1 MTAARPSR
9 PTRPPAD
16 RGAALVTGATS
27 GIGRAL
33 AVELARRGNDVL
45 VVADRDVE
53 PTVRDLSAHGGTHEG
68 LTVDLA
74 TPRGVEATARQARD
88 LGVSTVVLNAGVGVH
103 GAFART
109 PLEDQLRLLD
119 LNVRSVAHLTHLLLP
134 DLLAEG
140 RGRILVTSS
149 VAGEMPAPHF
159 AAYAASKAFLRSFA
173 WSLRGELAG
182 TGVTVTTL
190 LPGPTRTPF
199 FREAGMERTHVGRL
213 PKPRPAAAARR
224 AVDALLHGRPEVV
237 TGVQGGVMLAAA
249 RVLPQPARAAF
260 HGWFYAPVPASLAA
274 ARPSS
279 SPLR

>member
-1 MTAARPSR
+1 
-9 PTRPPAD
+9 
-16 RGAALVTGATS
+16 VTGATS

-33 AVELARRGNDVL
+33 AAELARRGHDVL
-45 VVADRDVE
+45 VVADRGVDDA
-53 PTVRDLSAHGGTHEG
+53 VRELAVDGGAHDG

-74 TPRGVEATARQARD
+74 RPGGVEATARRARE

-103 GAFART
+103 GALVRT
-109 PLEDQLRLLD
+109 PLEDQLRLVDLD
-119 LNVRSVAHLTHLLLP
+119 VRSVVHLLHLLLP

-140 RGRILVTSS
+140 RGRVLVTSS

-159 AAYAASKAFLRSFA
+159 ATYAASKAFLRSFA

-182 TGVTVTTL
+182 TGVTVTAL

-213 PKPRPAAAARR
+213 PKPSARTVAR
-224 AVDALLHGRPEVV
+224 HAVDALEAGRPEAV
-237 TGVQGGVMLAAA
+237 TGIEGKAMLAIA

-260 HGWFYAPVPASLAA
+260 HGWFYAPVPESLAVP
-274 ARPSS
+274 RTPPS

>member
-1 MTAARPSR
+1 MTGARPAG
-9 PTRPPAD
+9 PVAD
-16 RGAALVTGATS
+16 RGGALVTGATS

-33 AVELARRGNDVL
+33 AVELARRGHDVL

-53 PTVRDLSAHGGTHEG
+53 DTVGELAAVGGTHEG
-68 LTVDLA
+68 LTVDLT
-74 TPRGVEATARQARD
+74 TPRGVEATARRARD

-103 GAFART
+103 GAYART
-109 PLEDQLRLLD
+109 PLADQLRLLD

-140 RGRILVTSS
+140 RGRVLVTAS
-149 VAGEMPAPHF
+149 VAAEMPAPHF
-159 AAYAASKAFLRSFA
+159 ATYAASKAFLRSFA

-182 TGVTVTTL
+182 TGVTVTAL

-213 PKPRPAAAARR
+213 PKPRAASVARQ
-224 AVDALLHGRPEVV
+224 AVDALVRGRPEVV
-237 TGVQGGVMLAAA
+237 TGVQGLAMLAMA

-260 HGWFYAPVPASLAA
+260 HGWFYAPVPASLAVP
-274 ARPSS
+274 RPSPS
-279 SPLR
+279 RSPLR

>member
-1 MTAARPSR
+1 MTP
-9 PTRPPAD
+9 RPPAVVRD
-16 RGAALVTGATS
+16 RANALVTGATS

-33 AVELARRGNDVL
+33 AHELARRGHDVL
-45 VVADRDVE
+45 VVADRDVDA
-53 PTVRDLSAHGGTHEG
+53 TVGDLAAHGGTHEG
-68 LTVDLA
+68 LT
-74 TPRGVEATARQARD
+74 TPRGVEATARRARE

-103 GAFART
+103 GAYART
-109 PLEDQLRLLD
+109 PLEAQLRLVD

-140 RGRILVTSS
+140 HGRLLVTAS

-159 AAYAASKAFLRSFA
+159 ATYAASKAFLRSFA

-182 TGVTVTTL
+182 TGVTVTAL

-213 PKPRPAAAARR
+213 PKPSAAAVARQ
-224 AVDALLHGRPEVV
+224 AVDALVHGRPEVV
-237 TGVQGGVMLAAA
+237 HGVQGKAMLAVA

-260 HGWFYAPVPASLAA
+260 HGWFYAPVPPSLAVPRA
-274 ARPSS
+274 PSS
-279 SPLR
+279 GSPLR

>member
-1 MTAARPSR
+1 MRAVARP
-9 PTRPPAD
+9 PED
-16 RGAALVTGATS
+16 RGVALVTGATS

-33 AVELARRGNDVL
+33 ATELARRGHDVL
-45 VVADRDVE
+45 VVADRDVDV
-53 PTVRDLSAHGGTHEG
+53 TVRALEAHGGTHTG
-68 LTVDLA
+68 LTADLA
-74 TPRGVEATARQARD
+74 TPRGVEATARRARE
-88 LGVSTVVLNAGVGVH
+88 LGASTLVLNAGVGVH

-109 PLEDQLRLLD
+109 PLEDQLRLVD

-140 RGRILVTSS
+140 RGRILVTAS

-159 AAYAASKAFLRSFA
+159 ATYAASKAFLRSFA

-182 TGVTVTTL
+182 TGVTVTAL

-213 PKPRPAAAARR
+213 PKPSAARTARR
-224 AVDALLHGRPEVV
+224 AVDALALGRPEVV
-237 TGVQGGVMLAAA
+237 TGVQGAAMVAVA
-249 RVLPQPARAAF
+249 RALPQPARAAF
-260 HGWFYAPVPASLAA
+260 HGWFYAPVPPSLAVPRA
-274 ARPSS
+274 SS

>member
-1 MTAARPSR
+1 MTAARPA
-9 PTRPPAD
+9 RPPAD

-53 PTVRDLSAHGGTHEG
+53 PTVHDLSAHGGAHEG

-74 TPRGVEATARQARD
+74 TPPR
-88 LGVSTVVLNAGVGVH
+88 
-103 GAFART
+103 
-109 PLEDQLRLLD
+109 
-119 LNVRSVAHLTHLLLP
+119 
-134 DLLAEG
+134 G
-140 RGRILVTSS
+140 RGDRPARASSASRPSSSTGKILVTSS

-182 TGVTVTTL
+182 TGVTVTAL

-213 PKPRPAAAARR
+213 PKPRPAAVARR

-249 RVLPQPARAAF
+249 RVLSQPARAAF
-260 HGWFYAPVPASLAA
+260 HGWFYAPVPASLAVE
-274 ARPSS
+274 RPSS

>member
-1 MTAARPSR
+1 MTP
-9 PTRPPAD
+9 RPPAVVRD
-16 RGAALVTGATS
+16 RANALVTGATS

-33 AVELARRGNDVL
+33 AHELAGRGHDVL
-45 VVADRDVE
+45 VVADRDVDA
-53 PTVRDLSAHGGTHEG
+53 TVGELAAHGGTHEG
-68 LTVDLA
+68 LTADLT
-74 TPRGVEATARQARD
+74 TPRGVEATARRARE

-103 GAFART
+103 GAYART
-109 PLEDQLRLLD
+109 PLEAQLRVVD

-140 RGRILVTSS
+140 HGRLLVTAS

-159 AAYAASKAFLRSFA
+159 ATYAASKAFLRSFA

-182 TGVTVTTL
+182 TGVTVTAL

-213 PKPRPAAAARR
+213 PKPSAAAVARQ
-224 AVDALLHGRPEVV
+224 AVDALVHGRPEVV
-237 TGVQGGVMLAAA
+237 HGLQGKTMLAVA

-260 HGWFYAPVPASLAA
+260 HGWFYAPVPPSLAVPRA
-274 ARPSS
+274 PSS
-279 SPLR
+279 GSPLR